1 MGKRSVWDRKGAWTM
16 MLTETKGDIHACSTD
31 SWEVIDSMDRLAGGK
46 HILQR
51 KEGKNPYNVFL
62 YRVLPYPPHT
72 KEVNDFFIQRS

>member
-1 MGKRSVWDRKGAWTM
+1 MVSRSVRDLKDVMKT
-16 MLTETKGDIHACSTD
+16 MLTGQKGDIHACSTD

-72 KEVNDFFIQRS
+72 KEEKDFFIQRS